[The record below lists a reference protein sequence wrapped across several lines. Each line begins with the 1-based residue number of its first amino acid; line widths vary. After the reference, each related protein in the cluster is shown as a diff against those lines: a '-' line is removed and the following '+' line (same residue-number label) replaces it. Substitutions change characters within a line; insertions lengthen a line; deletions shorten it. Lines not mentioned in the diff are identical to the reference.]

1 MTQCAVWQP
10 FPLFIL
16 PEDIKQLRYQG
27 LVLFMKLVFLPR
39 GLKIISIV
47 HLSHRS
53 DVAVPV
59 VIFIDVMFQLDVLRS
74 VSSVRV
80 RKTEKSELLAGA
92 TEYV

>member
-16 PEDIKQLRYQG
+16 LEHIKQLRYQG
-27 LVLFMKLVFLPR
+27 LVLFMKLAFLPR

-47 HLSHRS
+47 HLSYRS

-59 VIFIDVMFQLDVLRS
+59 DVFVNVMF
-74 VSSVRV
+74 
-80 RKTEKSELLAGA
+80 
-92 TEYV
+92 